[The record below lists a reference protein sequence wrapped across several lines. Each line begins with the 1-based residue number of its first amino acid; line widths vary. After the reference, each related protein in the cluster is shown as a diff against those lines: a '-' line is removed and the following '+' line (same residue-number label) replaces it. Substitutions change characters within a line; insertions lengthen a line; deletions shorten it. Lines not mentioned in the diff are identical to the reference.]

1 MPEDGFRVLFLLHS
15 GFEELEAVAPIDILR
30 RAGCIVDVATTSDTL
45 QVNGRNGI
53 SVLAQMKLHDVKAPA
68 IYKAL
73 VIPGG
78 PGIKKL
84 RKNQEVLSLIKYFA
98 SHNKQIGAICAA
110 PLLLQDAGVLEDVT
124 KVASHDSVKEEIPA
138 YLGDRPFV
146 EDNKIFTSRGAGD
159 AIHFGLGLAARFVG
173 KDQAIRVSQDISLT
187 ETDVP

>member
-1 MPEDGFRVLFLLHS
+1 MPDDSFRVLFLLHN

-53 SVLAQMKLHDVKAPA
+53 TVLAQMELHEAKALSA
-68 IYKAL
+68 YKAL

-98 SHNKQIGAICAA
+98 SNNKPLGAICAA
-110 PLLLQDAGVLEDVT
+110 PVLLQDAGVLEDAT
-124 KVASHDSVKEEIPA
+124 KIAAHDSVKEEIPA

-159 AIHFGLGLAARFVG
+159 AIKFGLGLAARFVG
-173 KDQAIRVSQDISLT
+173 KEHAVRVAEDICLA